1 MTMWWWSVV
10 AHLWWKQCTVLT
22 AESLAALYMNKGEK
36 QAFAAGLSIM
46 NEQDRILT
54 ALVSQ
59 TPLNSR
65 HMIVL
70 KDCHSPWKT
79 HDGVETLDIQ
89 EDWSKT
95 RKKLIETVPKSHLG

>member
-1 MTMWWWSVV
+1 M
-10 AHLWWKQCTVLT
+10 LT

-36 QAFAAGLSIM
+36 RAFAAGLSIM

-95 RKKLIETVPKSHLG
+95 RKKLIETVPKSHLGCCIRFQN